1 MPARSRSTSTFWPV
15 RRRELPAA
23 KARLAMV
30 SFDFAARS
38 SYLARRSALSSRKRA
53 LPPGGQSLRN
63 AALDSARGEMRV
75 EAVFAAIHAIEGH
88 HPTSC
93 HSDKLSEQNVRH
105 SPVARRSNAS
115 LWQPFT
121 VSIGGQQQVV
131 MKWTPYSQNIRTCLP
146 TGDYASYRRPHFGLS
161 IAPLSPIL
169 IGNLNMKTAGE
180 MPWTGNTCWGM
191 SRGRSI
197 RSCCCAMNIS

>member
-1 MPARSRSTSTFWPV
+1 MKGRQDDAGRWLIESADASQMALGQRQSVEQTGRDGTTMPARSRSTSTFWPV

-131 MKWTPYSQNIRTCLP
+131 YLYLAGNAERPPIRYNTPFPYLCE
-146 TGDYASYRRPHFGLS
+146 GALS
-161 IAPLSPIL
+161 
-169 IGNLNMKTAGE
+169 
-180 MPWTGNTCWGM
+180 
-191 SRGRSI
+191 
-197 RSCCCAMNIS
+197 